1 MASGGNPDAASMISG
16 GELAYLTRVKIP
28 KIVAGEW

>member
-16 GELAYLTRVKIP
+16 GELAHLARVKIP